1 MSKDANIGLFSFSN
15 GFSNGFASEPL
26 YPNIIDI
33 SINQTSAF
41 VVYPSVSASPEP
53 NPIEIVIPETEV
65 EFTTPNW
72 TDCIPTTNYFQKDT
86 ACYDGEKSMIGSNL
100 QDMINTYAVPMS
112 YYLTDYNT
120 SYDQVFGEDEDRT
133 ILRSFTVNATYEL
146 PEENEMVSIY
156 GIEGLDS
163 FKMYISIDHFALA
176 STYSADTPNI
186 WPSETPKVGD
196 IIQAH
201 YSEIYY
207 EILDVKDTEG
217 QFLQTTHVYDM
228 IVRPY
233 RDFHMNLSATIETDP
248 ISAFTDQD
256 DYLAIN
262 DVIDRE
268 KQDIIIT
275 SADDTILPNDPFGG
289 W

>member
-1 MSKDANIGLFSFSN
+1 MSQDANVGLFSFSN
-15 GFSNGFASEPL
+15 GFSNGFANEPL
-26 YPNIIDI
+26 FPVVLELTVNDSTVVITEP
-33 SINQTSAF
+33 STSA
-41 VVYPSVSASPEP
+41 YPET
-53 NPIEIVIPETEV
+53 NPIEIIVPETEV
-65 EFTTPNW
+65 EFITPNW

-86 ACYDGEKSMIGSNL
+86 ACYDREKEMIGCQL
-100 QDMINTYAVPMS
+100 QDMINTFAVPMT

-163 FKMYISIDHFALA
+163 FKMYIAINHFTMA
-176 STYSADTPNI
+176 STYSGDTSGV

-196 IIQAH
+196 IIQAQ

-207 EILDVKDTEG
+207 EVLDVKNTEG
-217 QFLQTTHVYDM
+217 QFLQAPHAYDF

-233 RDFHMNLSATIETDP
+233 RDIHLNLSATIETDP

-262 DVIDRE
+262 DIIDTE
-268 KQDIIIT
+268 KADIIIT